1 MRKYI
6 HSLGNKKVIFLKV
19 LQKFISNLS
28 LILLIK
34 FLKLK
39 VNKKYFEIIISSQI
53 FAPWKRDKVF
63 ANSYKKFKE
72 FTVLDIKRAYTLFYH
87 TKNLQYVQGN
97 ILDLGSMMGG
107 VGFMLSQINKSGC
120 TYLIDTFEG
129 YKDKIKVKAINT
141 EYENQNWFSYGNIDE
156 VRRNIKKFKLKKTQV
171 CKGFFPNDFKKKFK
185 KIKIK
190 LCHIDVNSYDSI
202 KNSFYFV
209 KEKIVKNGV
218 IIFDDYGIP
227 SNLDVIKFIDTIQKN
242 SKIKK
247 NFHILFNYMS
257 QCIMIRK

>member
-1 MRKYI
+1 MEKYK
-6 HSLGNKKVIFLKV
+6 HSLGNKKVIFLKS
-19 LQKFISNLS
+19 LQNLISNFS
-28 LILLIK
+28 LTLLLK

-39 VNKKYFEIIISSQI
+39 VNKRHFEIIISSQI
-53 FAPWKRDKVF
+53 FAPWKKDKEF

-87 TKNLQYVQGN
+87 AKNLQYTSGN

-107 VGFMLSQINKSGC
+107 VGFLLSQINKSGY

-129 YKDKIKVKAINT
+129 YKDKIKIKTINT
-141 EYENQNWFSYGNIDE
+141 EYNNQNWFSYSNIDE
-156 VRRNIKKFKLKKTQV
+156 VRKNIRKFKFKKTQV
-171 CKGFFPNDFKKKFK
+171 YKGFFPNDFEEKFK
-185 KIKIK
+185 KLKIK

-209 KEKIVKNGV
+209 KNKIVKNGV

-227 SNLDVIKFIDTIQKN
+227 SNLDVIKFINTIQKDT
-242 SKIKK
+242 KINKD
-247 NFHILFNYMS
+247 FHILFNYMS